1 MKKLLALGL
10 CISMIFPTISFAQTV
25 VHNTSP
31 DSVIKGKVISV
42 NGEPLKGV
50 LINEKHT
57 TISHLTKENG
67 EFQFMP
73 SNRYASIVFSAK
85 DYKKKEFDLDEDM
98 SKVVLWPKM
107 NDHRKTNIAFS
118 FVNET
123 IDTEFQ
129 PENIPE
135 FSSNMGY
142 GFTLGRTFYFKHR
155 NPKPIIRFGIMAD
168 FIDATYSIY
177 ECEDIYFSKVSKST
191 VTNITGGL
199 SAGPAITIL
208 PGRLFNL
215 QLYGKFAPRYS
226 LLTFDEEEAK
236 MAFTAFSTGYC
247 AGANISIGHVGIGAE
262 LTSHSYSY
270 STSDEIYPTEQ
281 KPLYD
286 RMGVSDGSA
295 NITGMRAYLIL
306 KF

>member
-31 DSVIKGKVISV
+31 DGVIKGKVISV

-67 EFQFMP
+67 EFKFMP
-73 SNRYASIVFSAK
+73 SNKYATIVFSMK

-155 NPKPIIRFGIMAD
+155 NPKPFMRFGIVAD

-177 ECEDIYFSKVSKST
+177 ECEDIYFTKVAKST

-199 SAGPAITIL
+199 SLGPAFTLL
-208 PGRLFNL
+208 PGRKFNI
-215 QLYGKFAPRYS
+215 QLYGKVAPRYS
-226 LLTFDEEEAK
+226 LLTFDEEETK
-236 MAFTAFSTGYC
+236 MAFTAFSAGYA
-247 AGANISIGHVGIGAE
+247 AGANISLGHIGIGAE
-262 LTSHSYSY
+262 ITSHVYEY
-270 STSDEIYPTEQ
+270 STSDDYNITDY
-281 KPLYD
+281 KPLYE
-286 RMGVSDGSA
+286 RMGIENGSTTVS
-295 NITGMRAYLIL
+295 GMRAYLIF